1 MLSRETA
8 LARNAH
14 LITNSPRRLQ
24 PHCNVT
30 PHQMLGRM
38 VVMLQSVKND
48 RGACRYL
55 VVKILVPSLR
65 LEMEDVTRQK
75 CVAKSL
81 LKVPR
86 SQQISSAL
94 FNSAIE
100 FVLGHKWRCQQT
112 NERFT
117 KQTQSL
123 LSSRP
128 RPVSRCASHCR
139 GSRFT
144 MADAIIIPN
153 GIQRKV

>member
-24 PHCNVT
+24 PHCNVN
-30 PHQMLGRM
+30 PHQVLGRM
-38 VVMLQSVKND
+38 IVMLQSVKND

-75 CVAKSL
+75 CVTKSL
-81 LKVPR
+81 LKAPRR

-100 FVLGHKWRCQQT
+100 FVLGHKWRC
-112 NERFT
+112 
-117 KQTQSL
+117 
-123 LSSRP
+123 
-128 RPVSRCASHCR
+128 
-139 GSRFT
+139 
-144 MADAIIIPN
+144 
-153 GIQRKV
+153 